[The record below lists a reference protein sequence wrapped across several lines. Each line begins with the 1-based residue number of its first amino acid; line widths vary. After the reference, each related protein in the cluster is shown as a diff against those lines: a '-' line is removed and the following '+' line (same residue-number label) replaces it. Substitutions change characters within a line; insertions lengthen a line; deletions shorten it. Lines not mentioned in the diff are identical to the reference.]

1 MIFNSAIFILFF
13 LCLHFLYWFSP
24 NRLRNQILLIGS
36 IIFYGYWSIPFLL
49 HFLAVIGINFVLYR
63 VSINRPG
70 KLLLGI
76 TISFNLI
83 NLAFFKYFYFIV
95 KMTADL
101 FRIPNLNQKI
111 SGFLPEIILPLAISF
126 YSFQL
131 IALQVDSYREGFRE
145 KISAEKFFLFIL
157 YFPQLIAG
165 PIMRHEEFFG
175 QLETKR
181 RYSELSF
188 NSGYILILIG
198 VLKKVVI
205 ADTIS
210 GVIDPVYLNP
220 GEYNAQSILL
230 AVYGFALQIYCDFAG
245 YTDMARGMSLLL
257 GFDIPANFKAPYF
270 SITFSEFWRR
280 WHITLSTWLRDYLY
294 IPLGGNRQGKAR
306 TYLNLFLT
314 MILGGLWH
322 GANYTFLIWGL
333 LHGTYLVVERA
344 LTNSKSKST
353 KLFFLKRIIQGVVL
367 FHLVCFAWIFFR
379 SPNME
384 IAIQIIREL
393 FNPYGSNLPN
403 AGKLTGL
410 FLLGLIL
417 HLYENRTDSSKSLK
431 FQYRKLIV
439 PTAAAIITVI
449 AITMASKTA
458 PFIYF
463 QF

>member
-13 LCLHFLYWFSP
+13 LCLHFLYWLSP
-24 NRLRNQILLIGS
+24 NRTRNHILLIGS
-36 IIFYGYWSIPFLL
+36 IIFYGYWNIPFLF
-49 HFLAVIGINFVLYR
+49 HFLTIIGINYLLYR
-63 VSINRPG
+63 ISIKHPG
-70 KLLLGI
+70 KLSLGI

-83 NLAFFKYFYFIV
+83 NLAFFKYFYFITKIV
-95 KMTADL
+95 ADT
-101 FRIPNLNQKI
+101 FQISNLNTKI

-126 YSFQL
+126 YTFQL
-131 IALQVDSYREGFRE
+131 IALQVDSYREGFRD

-165 PIMRHEEFFG
+165 PIMRHNEFFS
-175 QLETKR
+175 QLEAKR

-198 VLKKVVI
+198 VLKKIVI

-270 SITFSEFWRR
+270 SQNFNEFWRR

-294 IPLGGNRQGKAR
+294 IPLGGNRHGKIR
-306 TYLNLFLT
+306 TYFNLFIT
-314 MILGGLWH
+314 MVLGGLWH
-322 GANYTFLIWGL
+322 GANYTFLIWGF
-333 LHGTYLVVERA
+333 LHGTYLVIERA
-344 LTNSKSKST
+344 ISNPKSESKQIS
-353 KLFFLKRIIQGVVL
+353 FFRKTLQGLIV

-379 SPNME
+379 APNLE
-384 IAIQIIREL
+384 IAIQIIQKM
-393 FNPYGSNLPN
+393 FDSYGSNLPN
-403 AGKLTGL
+403 AEKLTSL
-410 FLLGLIL
+410 FLLGIIL
-417 HLYENRTDSSKSLK
+417 HLYESRTDSSWRLQFK
-431 FQYRKLIV
+431 YR
-439 PTAAAIITVI
+439 TAILPIFAIIITVI
-449 AITMASKTA
+449 AITMSSKTA